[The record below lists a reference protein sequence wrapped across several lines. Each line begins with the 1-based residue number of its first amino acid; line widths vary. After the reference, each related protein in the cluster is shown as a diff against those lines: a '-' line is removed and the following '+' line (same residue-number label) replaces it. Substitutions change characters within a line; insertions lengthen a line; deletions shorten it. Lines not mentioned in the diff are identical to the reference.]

1 MPGGAGG
8 TFLDWSIHY
17 LSSPNLTKDYIEK
30 KTFMPS
36 NGVNVPSNPMKQYSN
51 LMNAHLHCKTH
62 PKSMDEF
69 ARIWDVFVSNE
80 WDCDIFT
87 TYTVNDMQNHALY
100 DDIITKFPRIYK
112 NMIFEYLPCHVDVL
126 FMWQYDRTTI
136 LNKHPSFDDEYSHTW
151 DVREKW
157 ALFYNNM
164 IKKQISVNKIA
175 ESNNVYKI
183 DFNIFINSLDTI
195 AEDVLIECGEMLKP
209 HRFAKWLEIYNM
221 WQHLVGIDFINNL
234 DKIVSDIINNNIHDL
249 SGYDMTLGKE
259 IVLSKKL
266 LFEHNLSLKTFGI
279 DVMPLNT
286 TEWHNL
292 LEENVYHDLSKYK
305 A

>member
-1 MPGGAGG
+1 MIPGGAGG

-17 LSSPNLTKDYIEK
+17 LSSPNLTKDYIEQ
-30 KTFMPS
+30 KTFMPFS
-36 NGVNVPSNPMKQYSN
+36 GVNVPCNPIIRVKKSAT
-51 LMNAHLHCKTH
+51 AHLHRKTH
-62 PKSMDEF
+62 PNSMDEF
-69 ARIWDVFVSNE
+69 ARIWDIFISNE

-87 TYTVNDMQNHALY
+87 TYTVNDMDNHALY
-100 DDIITKFPRIYK
+100 DDIIYKFPKIFK
-112 NMIFEYLPCHVDVL
+112 NIVFKFHPSNIDVV
-126 FMWQYDRTTI
+126 FMWQYDRMV
-136 LNKHPSFDDEYSHTW
+136 LNDFTSFDDEYPCIW

-157 ALFYNNM
+157 ALFYPIM
-164 IKKQISVNKIA
+164 VKEQLDSNKIA

-234 DKIVSDIINNNIHDL
+234 DKIVSDIINNNNHDL

-266 LFEHNLSLKTFGI
+266 LFEHNCSLKTFGI

-286 TEWHNL
+286 KEWHNL